1 MENLAARIIAITL
14 AAAAAAGLG
23 AMAYGA
29 VKTSNQAAATA
40 TQFIATMPVPSF
52 AASAAK

>member
-1 MENLAARIIAITL
+1 MENLAARIIATTL

-23 AMAYGA
+23 VMAYGA

-40 TQFIATMPVPSF
+40 TRFIATMPIPT
-52 AASAAK
+52 ASTPTK

>member
-29 VKTSNQAAATA
+29 IKTSNQAAATA
-40 TQFIATMPVPSF
+40 TQFVAAMPIPATPAP
-52 AASAAK
+52 AK